1 MPAPASLICHRHC
14 RCTDAPGA
22 SFGMMYALGPIP
34 TPDRPF
40 HCSEFAMSL
49 FRKLSLLL
57 CSAFWL
63 AASTAHAQTEA
74 PDALIKRV
82 SNEML
87 ELAKTDKQIQAGNQQ
102 RIMEVVQ
109 AKVIPH
115 VNFQRMTAQAAG
127 RFWREATPEQQAAL
141 TTEFRSLLIYTY
153 AGAISQVR
161 NQVLEFKPMR
171 ASPDDDEVEVRSVVI
186 QPRGEPIQL
195 NYRLEKTAAGW
206 KIYDV
211 NILGAWLVETYKGTF
226 AAEINKGGMDGLIR
240 ALAER
245 NRRLAAAPPKQTK
258 S

>member
-1 MPAPASLICHRHC
+1 MSILRKHFSILFTLLVVCAGSAS
-14 RCTDAPGA
+14 
-22 SFGMMYALGPIP
+22 
-34 TPDRPF
+34 
-40 HCSEFAMSL
+40 
-49 FRKLSLLL
+49 
-57 CSAFWL
+57 
-63 AASTAHAQTEA
+63 AQQEA
-74 PDALIKRV
+74 PDVLVKRV
-82 SNEML
+82 SGEIL

-115 VNFQRMTAQAAG
+115 VNFQRMTAMAAG

-153 AGAISQVR
+153 SGAISQVR

-171 ASPDDDEVEVRSVVI
+171 AGADDDEVEVRSMVI

-195 NYRLEKTAAGW
+195 NYRLEKTASGW

-226 AAEINKGGMDGLIR
+226 ASEINKGGMDGLIR

-245 NRRLAAAPPKQTK
+245 NKRLAANPPKPAK